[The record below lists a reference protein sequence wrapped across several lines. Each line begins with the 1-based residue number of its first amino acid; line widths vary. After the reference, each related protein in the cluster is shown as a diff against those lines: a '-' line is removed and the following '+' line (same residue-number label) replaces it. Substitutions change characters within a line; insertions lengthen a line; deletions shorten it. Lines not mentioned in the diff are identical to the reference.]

1 MGAECIGSQ
10 IKDDLDGI
18 PPVPPGFAPITL
30 FNLQK
35 VHSDL
40 KAPANASDM
49 IECIV
54 RVDNSR
60 NTLENVQDDVKDIIN
75 PSDPVQCTIRD
86 EKSRKSLRHRPS
98 VNYRQFDNSS
108 DEESDYEPFERAV
121 PSVRC
126 LPKGVFRGCSECENC
141 QKVVT
146 ARWRPQDACRPV
158 LDEAPVF
165 YPTEEE
171 FKDTLKYIASI
182 RPSAEPYGIC
192 RIVPP
197 SSWRPT
203 CLLKEKDVWENS
215 KFATRIQQV
224 NKLQNR
230 DSLKKS
236 GKNHSIMRRKRRKI
250 FKAGDKND
258 ENKVEADYYGY
269 FNGTERFGFV
279 PGPDFTLESFQKY
292 ADDFKKQF
300 FSRNPD
306 FVLGPCQ
313 QEPSVEDIEGE
324 YWRIVERP
332 TEEIEVL
339 YGADV
344 DTGVF
349 GSGFPRSSSSVKIS
363 ELEDQYMNSGWNLN
377 NFPRLPG
384 SVLSFESGDISGVLV
399 PWLYVGMCF
408 SSFCWHVED
417 HHLYSLNYMHW
428 GAPKIWYGVPGKYA
442 SKLEEAMKKHLPE
455 LFEEQPDLLHNLVTQ
470 CSPSLLGLEG
480 VPVYRCVQNAGEFV
494 LTFPRAYHS
503 GFNSG
508 FNCAEAVNVAPVDWL
523 PHGQHAVELYREQGR
538 KISISHDKLLL
549 GAAREAARAQWNIL
563 FLRKNTSDNL
573 RWKNFCGS
581 EGILAKALK
590 ERIEL
595 ERVRR
600 EFLCSSQ
607 SGKMDSSFDANSER
621 ECVICHYDLHL
632 SAAKC
637 QCSPDK
643 FACLIHAKQLCSCA
657 WTMRLFLFRYEISEL
672 NVLLDALGGRLS
684 AVHRWG
690 LFDLGLSLS
699 SYVTKEK
706 AQESKPVFVTN
717 KEGRTNKDS
726 VLADQK
732 ITTGDAKHSLSK
744 ESGVSNLQQLEEP
757 KERNRR
763 TNNAANLACTNDDDC
778 SLLQTKSTNLSVTSD
793 PCFTVGG
800 LHYRSGYRSANA
812 MTAASSDPHC
822 SMDGTLKTALLQ
834 TNSNGLVEIK
844 YISDSKLA
852 NTEPQTIP
860 PSGERNIISLGDV
873 VAKDANKLLS
883 DKMRE
888 EQSVKCSETV
898 SRLMNC
904 EDKAT
909 SCSPHKDQ
917 DLVTPQTNA
926 SLMSEKEIDMQPLV
940 QVSSDSL
947 NSTFLDFK
955 DQKEATLENVSKLP
969 DQWLYRFSPEKTAE
983 CAKSASSSIAR
994 PKTDLFSV
1002 KETCDGDVTKV
1013 YLQNPQSASGKQNSE
1028 SKQGKVESNPECNLV
1043 VRGNLVTTS
1052 QSYPQNCPDRY
1063 NRQQK
1068 GPRIAKVVRRV
1079 NCNVEALEYGV
1090 VLSGKLWSTS
1100 QAIFPK
1106 GFRSRVRYLSILDP
1120 TQMCYYISEIL
1131 DAGLLGPLFMVV
1143 VEQCPSEVFIH
1154 VSATEC
1160 WNMVREKVNDQIR
1173 KHHSMGRPS
1182 LPPLQ
1187 PPGSLDGFEMFG
1199 LSSPMIIQVIEALD
1213 RNFVCREYWRS
1224 RPKPPAADAHVSSTK
1239 DQQGVEETPC
1249 SVDSHLALRGLFKKA
1264 NREELHALQTMLNGN
1279 RPNDSNQ
1286 ELMQALDEEIKSR

>member
-1 MGAECIGSQ
+1 M
-10 IKDDLDGI
+10 
-18 PPVPPGFAPITL
+18 
-30 FNLQK
+30 
-35 VHSDL
+35 
-40 KAPANASDM
+40 
-49 IECIV
+49 
-54 RVDNSR
+54 
-60 NTLENVQDDVKDIIN
+60 
-75 PSDPVQCTIRD
+75 
-86 EKSRKSLRHRPS
+86 
-98 VNYRQFDNSS
+98 
-108 DEESDYEPFERAV
+108 
-121 PSVRC
+121 
-126 LPKGVFRGCSECENC
+126 
-141 QKVVT
+141 
-146 ARWRPQDACRPV
+146 
-158 LDEAPVF
+158 
-165 YPTEEE
+165 
-171 FKDTLKYIASI
+171 
-182 RPSAEPYGIC
+182 
-192 RIVPP
+192 
-197 SSWRPT
+197 
-203 CLLKEKDVWENS
+203 
-215 KFATRIQQV
+215 
-224 NKLQNR
+224 
-230 DSLKKS
+230 
-236 GKNHSIMRRKRRKI
+236 
-250 FKAGDKND
+250 
-258 ENKVEADYYGY
+258 
-269 FNGTERFGFV
+269 
-279 PGPDFTLESFQKY
+279 
-292 ADDFKKQF
+292 
-300 FSRNPD
+300 
-306 FVLGPCQ
+306 
-313 QEPSVEDIEGE
+313 
-324 YWRIVERP
+324 
-332 TEEIEVL
+332 
-339 YGADV
+339 
-344 DTGVF
+344 
-349 GSGFPRSSSSVKIS
+349 
-363 ELEDQYMNSGWNLN
+363 
-377 NFPRLPG
+377 
-384 SVLSFESGDISGVLV
+384 
-399 PWLYVGMCF
+399 
-408 SSFCWHVED
+408 
-417 HHLYSLNYMHW
+417 
-428 GAPKIWYGVPGKYA
+428 
-442 SKLEEAMKKHLPE
+442 
-455 LFEEQPDLLHNLVTQ
+455 
-470 CSPSLLGLEG
+470 
-480 VPVYRCVQNAGEFV
+480 
-494 LTFPRAYHS
+494 
-503 GFNSG
+503 
-508 FNCAEAVNVAPVDWL
+508 
-523 PHGQHAVELYREQGR
+523 
-538 KISISHDKLLL
+538 
-549 GAAREAARAQWNIL
+549 
-563 FLRKNTSDNL
+563 
-573 RWKNFCGS
+573 
-581 EGILAKALK
+581 
-590 ERIEL
+590 

-607 SGKMDSSFDANSER
+607 SGKMDSSFDVNSER

-699 SYVTKEK
+699 SHVTKEK
-706 AQESKPVFVTN
+706 AQESKQVFVTN

-822 SMDGTLKTALLQ
+822 SMDGTLKTTLLQ

-844 YISDSKLA
+844 YISDAKLA

-926 SLMSEKEIDMQPLV
+926 SLMSEKEIDKQPLV

-969 DQWLYRFSPEKTAE
+969 DQWLYRFSPEKTVE

-1106 GFRSRVRYLSILDP
+1106 G
-1120 TQMCYYISEIL
+1120 
-1131 DAGLLGPLFMVV
+1131 
-1143 VEQCPSEVFIH
+1143 
-1154 VSATEC
+1154 
-1160 WNMVREKVNDQIR
+1160 
-1173 KHHSMGRPS
+1173 
-1182 LPPLQ
+1182 
-1187 PPGSLDGFEMFG
+1187 
-1199 LSSPMIIQVIEALD
+1199 
-1213 RNFVCREYWRS
+1213 NFASY
-1224 RPKPPAADAHVSSTK
+1224 
-1239 DQQGVEETPC
+1239 
-1249 SVDSHLALRGLFKKA
+1249 
-1264 NREELHALQTMLNGN
+1264 
-1279 RPNDSNQ
+1279 
-1286 ELMQALDEEIKSR
+1286 

>member
-141 QKVVT
+141 QKVT

-230 DSLKKS
+230 D
-236 GKNHSIMRRKRRKI
+236 
-250 FKAGDKND
+250 KND
-258 ENKVEADYYGY
+258 ENKVEADYYG

-607 SGKMDSSFDANSER
+607 SGKMDSSFDVNSER

-699 SYVTKEK
+699 SHVTKEK
-706 AQESKPVFVTN
+706 AQESKQVFVTN

-763 TNNAANLACTNDDDC
+763 TNNAANLASTNDDDC
-778 SLLQTKSTNLSVTSD
+778 SLLQTKSTNLS
-793 PCFTVGG
+793 
-800 LHYRSGYRSANA
+800 
-812 MTAASSDPHC
+812 
-822 SMDGTLKTALLQ
+822 
-834 TNSNGLVEIK
+834 
-844 YISDSKLA
+844 YISDAKLA

-860 PSGERNIISLGDV
+860 PSGERNIISLGD

-940 QVSSDSL
+940 QVS
-947 NSTFLDFK
+947 N
-955 DQKEATLENVSKLP
+955 
-969 DQWLYRFSPEKTAE
+969 QWLYRFSPEKTVE

-1106 GFRSRVRYLSILDP
+1106 GFRSRVRYLSVLDP

-1213 RNFVCREYWRS
+1213 RNFVCTEYWRS

-1249 SVDSHLALRGLFKKA
+1249 SADSHLALRGLFKKA